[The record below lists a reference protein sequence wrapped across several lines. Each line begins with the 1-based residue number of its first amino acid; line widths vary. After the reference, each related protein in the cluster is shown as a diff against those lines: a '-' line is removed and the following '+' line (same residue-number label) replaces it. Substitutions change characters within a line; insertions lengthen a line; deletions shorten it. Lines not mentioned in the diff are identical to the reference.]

1 MQVQE
6 LVGIVPWTFIA
17 QICNLFLQVYLIK
30 RFLFKPINNMLAKR
44 KELADAQIQ
53 EAVKAKEEAETMKSE
68 YEQGIRDARNKANE
82 IVAAA
87 QKTAAVQSGNAVIL
101 SWDEPAVFVQGG
113 LHGKLVV
120 LKSEVGFGGIVVS
133 IFRAYMLECCQ
144 QHHLPFSSLQISEWR
159 DQRRHPVI
167 PLPSQD
173 KDYAIR

>member
-1 MQVQE
+1 MN
-6 LVGIVPWTFIA
+6 I
-17 QICNLFLQVYLIK
+17 
-30 RFLFKPINNMLAKR
+30 
-44 KELADAQIQ
+44 
-53 EAVKAKEEAETMKSE
+53 
-68 YEQGIRDARNKANE
+68 
-82 IVAAA
+82 AAA
-87 QKTAAVQSGNAVIL
+87 VVTVGMGTDNSLMTGKVFLAEFLTKALRQIYGQSVVGNILGIEADDIVMTFDIFPFLIFTIAEIGSQTGNRKIFVSAVQSGNAVIL
-101 SWDEPAVFVQGG
+101 SWDEPAVFVQCG

>member
-1 MQVQE
+1 MN
-6 LVGIVPWTFIA
+6 I
-17 QICNLFLQVYLIK
+17 
-30 RFLFKPINNMLAKR
+30 
-44 KELADAQIQ
+44 
-53 EAVKAKEEAETMKSE
+53 
-68 YEQGIRDARNKANE
+68 
-82 IVAAA
+82 AAA
-87 QKTAAVQSGNAVIL
+87 VVTVGMGTDNSLMTGKVFLAEFLTKALRQIYGQSVVGNILGIEADDIVMTFDIFPFLIFTIAEIGSQTGNRKIFVSAVQSGNAVIL

-133 IFRAYMLECCQ
+133 IFRAYMLERCQ